1 MRTLAIIAAAL
12 GAASAAAAGVGFVIA
27 RRLTALPGGRVYD
40 LMVHDVIRHRGQV
53 AVVLNRT
60 PRTQA
65 PGLYN
70 LWLEDGGWVRLGA
83 IVDERSTTVTRAV
96 VGMTSDT
103 KLRPGVRA
111 SWSGIFYR
119 DPADAGLDA
128 LDVVVETPAGSA
140 PAWLIHPSNGP
151 SDRWAIH
158 IHGLGSPRAGTLRGV
173 LVAADVGLTSLVVSY
188 RNDGEGPRVG
198 SGRSTLG
205 ATETDDVRAAVR
217 FALSHGARR
226 VVLFGWSM
234 GAAIALQLAVDEEFG
249 DVIERLILDSP
260 VLDWAATVA
269 ANCRR
274 AGLPSWFGVF
284 ARPWLQNRLLARLVG
299 IEVAVPPRSISGVAR
314 AEELAIPLVI
324 LHGLEDSSVP
334 HAVARRL
341 ATLRPDLVQLETFA
355 SDHTMTWNSDP
366 DRWQVV
372 ASKAAEIHQR
382 RSRRY

>member
-1 MRTLAIIAAAL
+1 M
-12 GAASAAAAGVGFVIA
+12 
-27 RRLTALPGGRVYD
+27 YD
-40 LMVHDVIRHRGQV
+40 LMVHDVIRHGGQV

-60 PRTQA
+60 PRTQV
-65 PGLYN
+65 PGRYN

-96 VGMTSDT
+96 VGMTPDT

-140 PAWLIHPSNGP
+140 PAWLIHPSGGP
-151 SDRWAIH
+151 SDHWAIH

-226 VVLFGWSM
+226 VVMFGWSM
-234 GAAIALQLAVDEEFG
+234 GAAIALQLAADPEFDG
-249 DVIERLILDSP
+249 VIERLVLDSP
-260 VLDWAATVA
+260 VLDWRSAIG
-269 ANCRR
+269 ANCAR
-274 AGLPSWFGVF
+274 AGLPPWFGIL
-284 ARPWLQNRLLARLVG
+284 ARPWLQERSLARFAGLR
-299 IEVAVPPRSISGVAR
+299 AVILLDQWDWLDR
-314 AEELAIPLVI
+314 AAELSVPALI
-324 LHGLEDSSVP
+324 LHGVEDSSAP
-334 HAVARRL
+334 HAVVAHL
-341 ATLRPDLVQLETFA
+341 AHLRSDGIRLETFDA
-355 SDHTMTWNSDP
+355 DHTMNWNADP
-366 DRWQVV
+366 ERWQTSVRGSV
-372 ASKAAEIHQR
+372 F
-382 RSRRY
+382 